1 MAKTMDKNGRHIQDH
16 TPIGMKR
23 SSITKYFP
31 VVLLLPVVFCT
42 KKDNPSKIRAAN
54 PPGVIRKEALNA
66 LQLKI
71 NELSRKAKEGKYRE
85 FSPVDRMLLATGFQA
100 VVAGG
105 YSKGYEGAAKVL
117 EHYLSASGK
126 DLAVDPDY
134 FRESPVIIKLLK
146 RRYQDLNLTPGR
158 VKRDQLRVDP
168 ADYGWEDP
176 NLRYMMNPF
185 FLAVKDSLAEGVIHS
200 DYVVRCRIQ
209 FHPSSKTYF
218 FLSGDTIIF
227 PDNLGAALESLG
239 MGKPFDL
246 SSAWKDRRDYRK

>member
-1 MAKTMDKNGRHIQDH
+1 L
-16 TPIGMKR
+16 PI
-23 SSITKYFP
+23 I
-31 VVLLLPVVFCT
+31 LLLPIVFCS
-42 KKDNPSKIRAAN
+42 KKDNPSKIRTTDPARI
-54 PPGVIRKEALNA
+54 IRRETLNT

-71 NELSRKAKEGKYRE
+71 DELSRKAKEGKYRE
-85 FSPVDRMLLATGFQA
+85 FSPVDRMLLATGFRA

-105 YSKGYEGAAKVL
+105 YAKGYEGAAKVL

-126 DLAVDPDY
+126 DLAIDPGY
-134 FRESPVIIKLLK
+134 FRKSPVIIKLLA
-146 RRYQDLNLTPGR
+146 RRYRDLNITAGTA
-158 VKRDQLRVDP
+158 KHDQLRIDP

-200 DYVVRCRIQ
+200 DYEVCCRIQ
-209 FHPSSKTYF
+209 FHPDSRTYF

-239 MGKPFDL
+239 MGKPFNL
-246 SSAWKDRRDYRK
+246 SSTWKDIRDYRK

>member
-1 MAKTMDKNGRHIQDH
+1 
-16 TPIGMKR
+16 MKR
-23 SSITKYFP
+23 FE
-31 VVLLLPVVFCT
+31 VLKNLLVIAVLPLMFCS
-42 KKDNPSKIRAAN
+42 KKDTPSKIKAAN
-54 PPGVIRKEALNA
+54 PPGVFRKEALNA

-71 NELSRKAKEGKYRE
+71 DELSLKAKAGKYRE
-85 FSPVDRMLLATGFQA
+85 FNSVDRMLLATGFQA
-100 VVAGG
+100 LVAGG
-105 YSKGYEGAAKVL
+105 YAKGYEGAAKVL

-134 FRESPVIIKLLK
+134 FRKSPVIIKLLK
-146 RRYQDLNLTPGR
+146 RRYQGLNLTPGR
-158 VKRDQLRVDP
+158 ATRGQLRIDP

-200 DYVVRCRIQ
+200 DYEVRCQIQ
-209 FHPSSKTYF
+209 FHPNSKTYF

-239 MGKPFDL
+239 MGKPFNL